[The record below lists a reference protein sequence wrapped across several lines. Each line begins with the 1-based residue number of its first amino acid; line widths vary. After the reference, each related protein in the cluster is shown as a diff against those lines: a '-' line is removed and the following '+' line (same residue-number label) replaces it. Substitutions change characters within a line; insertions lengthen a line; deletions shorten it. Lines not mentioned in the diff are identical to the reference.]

1 MVFVHV
7 SAEKTAEKPR
17 KQIRWKINRG
27 AYNMLKNEL
36 LVLHEKRVNERTN
49 IIQDV
54 QRILQISKGF
64 LDGFSAVHI
73 VCSYDA
79 RAVAEVA
86 LPRNLVFHKVNVW
99 RDRKGA
105 IRFFFHLFYLICSI
119 RYAVGLLRKNRSISV
134 VMNLMNHQ
142 THGFLSVFLSRLCG
156 RKSVVRVSNDV
167 ESAIFVCRRKY
178 GKLLGMIYDVLI
190 HPIERLTLD
199 KADIVVTVSPMILE
213 KYPHYKNKV
222 LIRPVL
228 IPALDQHCHSEFP
241 EKPQGKQFHLLFVGR
256 LEPGKGVETLLD
268 ALADL
273 RDVKCFIVGDGSLKS
288 TLEER
293 TRKLGIQ
300 HLVEFHGFLPQERVF
315 ELMEKTDS
323 LVLPSYNEYMSN
335 VVVEAAAIGLPI
347 IASDVRGIEYLVK
360 DGETAILFGKGNVGE
375 LRRKILFLKE
385 NSVVRERIRR
395 NAKEF
400 VCENYCTSATETRAQ
415 ELLYALISS
424 S

>member
-1 MVFVHV
+1 
-7 SAEKTAEKPR
+7 
-17 KQIRWKINRG
+17 
-27 AYNMLKNEL
+27 MLKNEI
-36 LVLHEKRVNERTN
+36 LVLHEKRVNERTSVM
-49 IIQDV
+49 QDV
-54 QRILQISKGF
+54 QRIHQICKGF

-79 RAVAEVA
+79 RAVEKVA
-86 LPRNLVFHKVNVW
+86 LSRNLTFHKVNVW

-119 RYAVGLLRKNRSISV
+119 RYAVGLLRKNRNISV
-134 VMNLMNHQ
+134 VTNLMNHQ
-142 THGFLSVFLSRLCG
+142 THGFLGVFLSKLCG

-178 GKLLGMIYDVLI
+178 GKLLGMIYEMFI

-199 KADIVVTVSPMILE
+199 KADIVVTVSSMILE
-213 KYPHYKNKV
+213 KYPQYKNKV

-228 IPALDQHCHSEFP
+228 IPALDQHCHRKFR
-241 EKPQGKQFHLLFVGR
+241 EKTQGKHFHLLFVGR

-268 ALADL
+268 AVADL

-293 TRKLGIQ
+293 TRKLGIK
-300 HLVEFHGFLPQERVF
+300 HLVEFYGFLPQERVF

-323 LVLPSYNEYMSN
+323 LVLPSLNEYMSN

-347 IASDVRGIEYLVK
+347 IASNVRGIEYLVR
-360 DGETAILFGKGNVGE
+360 DGETAILFSKGNVDE

-385 NSVVRERIRR
+385 NSVVGERIRR

-400 VCENYCTSATETRAQ
+400 VCGNYSDSVAETRAQ
-415 ELLYALISS
+415 ELLYALVRS
-424 S
+424 

>member
-1 MVFVHV
+1 
-7 SAEKTAEKPR
+7 
-17 KQIRWKINRG
+17 
-27 AYNMLKNEL
+27 MLKNEI

-49 IIQDV
+49 VMQDL
-54 QRILQISKGF
+54 QRILQIYKGF
-64 LDGFSAVHI
+64 LDGFSAAHI
-73 VCSYDA
+73 ICSYDA
-79 RAVAEVA
+79 RAVEEVA
-86 LPRNLVFHKVNVW
+86 LPRNLVFHKVNAW
-99 RDRKGA
+99 RDRKGY

-119 RYAVGLLRKNRSISV
+119 RYAVGLLRKNRKISV
-134 VMNLMNHQ
+134 VTNLMNHQ
-142 THGFLSVFLSRLCG
+142 THGFLSVFLSKLCG

-167 ESAIFVCRRKY
+167 ESAIFVCKRKY
-178 GKLLGMIYDVLI
+178 GKILGMIYGVLI

-199 KADIVVTVSPMILE
+199 KADIVITVSSMILE
-213 KYPHYKNKV
+213 KYPQYENKV

-228 IPALDQHCHSEFP
+228 IPVLDQHCHRKFR
-241 EKPQGKQFHLLFVGR
+241 EKTQGKHFHLLFVGR

-268 ALADL
+268 AVACL
-273 RDVKCFIVGDGSLKS
+273 RDVKCLIVGDGSLKS

-293 TRKLGIQ
+293 TRKLGIK
-300 HLVEFHGFLPQERVF
+300 HLVEFHGFLPQEKVF

-347 IASDVRGIEYLVK
+347 IASNVRGIEYLVK
-360 DGETAILFGKGNVGE
+360 NGETAILFGKGNVGE

-395 NAKEF
+395 NAKDF
-400 VCENYCTSATETRAQ
+400 VCGNYSDSTAETSAQ
-415 ELLYALISS
+415 ELLYALVSS

>member
-1 MVFVHV
+1 
-7 SAEKTAEKPR
+7 
-17 KQIRWKINRG
+17 
-27 AYNMLKNEL
+27 MLKNEI

-49 IIQDV
+49 VMQDV
-54 QRILQISKGF
+54 QRIHQICKGF

-79 RAVAEVA
+79 RAVENVA
-86 LPRNLVFHKVNVW
+86 LPRNLMFHKVNVW
-99 RDRKGA
+99 RDRKGTV
-105 IRFFFHLFYLICSI
+105 RFFFHLFYLICSI
-119 RYAVGLLRKNRSISV
+119 RYAVGLLRKDRNISV
-134 VMNLMNHQ
+134 VTNLMNHQ
-142 THGFLSVFLSRLCG
+142 THGVLSAFLSKLCG

-178 GKLLGMIYDVLI
+178 GKLLGRIYDVLI

-199 KADIVVTVSPMILE
+199 KADIIVTVSPMILE
-213 KYPHYKNKV
+213 KYPQYKNKI

-228 IPALDQHCHSEFP
+228 IPALDQHCHRTFR
-241 EKPQGKQFHLLFVGR
+241 EKTQGKQFHLLFVGR

-268 ALADL
+268 AVAGL
-273 RDVKCFIVGDGSLKS
+273 RDVKCLIVGDGSLKR

-293 TRKLGIQ
+293 TRELGIK
-300 HLVEFHGFLPQERVF
+300 HLVEFHGFLPQEKVF

-323 LVLPSYNEYMSN
+323 LVLPSFNEYMSN

-347 IASDVRGIEYLVK
+347 IASNVQGIGHLVK
-360 DGETAILFGKGNVGE
+360 DGETAILFDKGNVDE

-385 NSVVRERIRR
+385 NSVARERIRR

-400 VCENYCTSATETRAQ
+400 VCGNYSDSVAETKAQ
-415 ELLYALISS
+415 ALLYELISS